1 MLAATSVT
9 IDSEAVRRLGR
20 PSALLKEA
28 KRGRCPAHKRSFDWR
43 ATRKAAELML
53 AATSVTIDSEAV
65 RRLGR
70 RKRRREGV
78 AQLDWSPVEVRQAD
92 WREARNNREGLDQD
106 NGWTASLDAIQ
117 AKDRPQRK
125 CVIDVGMFI
134 DE

>member
-1 MLAATSVT
+1 MGARQPRASGDCRGQYDSVYR
-9 IDSEAVRRLGR
+9 ILWLG
-20 PSALLKEA
+20 
-28 KRGRCPAHKRSFDWR
+28 GRTD
-43 ATRKAAELML
+43 L

-92 WREARNNREGLDQD
+92 WREARNNREGLAQD

-125 CVIDVGMFI
+125 RVIDVCGRS
-134 DE
+134 